1 MRRWAIASVVGFLLL
16 SPSIDAQ
23 VVTGNLIGII
33 RDESRS
39 VLPGASVTITSRALP
54 GGPSTAVT
62 NVQGEYRFTGLP
74 PGIYQLTV
82 TLTGFKTY
90 IEQDLQVTVNG
101 TVERNVA
108 LPVASVEETITV
120 SGQSPVVDTR
130 QVGVAKSL
138 PADVV
143 ESIPHS
149 RMGSPAAFMA
159 TMPGVT
165 ANNYNRIGGASV
177 MGSADRETSYMS
189 DGILSNGVTG
199 GAAYNY
205 LDFDA
210 IEDLNVV
217 TLGASSEYQQAQ
229 GGVMNMVTKAGTN
242 TFRADGMHYWA
253 PASLAS
259 SPIKLPCNC
268 PLGETGFKQYKYV
281 DFGYHAGGPLWKDH
295 VWYFGGVSNAGP
307 SYRNPGQADAAEEYQ
322 WVRDEYRSNHKFTWK
337 ASSKINVSQV
347 LYYEWW
353 HWSNPDFPTF
363 TRPLETVSWYTGD
376 IKSGASEVTAVLTP
390 TTFLTARY
398 TVNDTPYGDIPF
410 GPNLAHDST
419 SLVTPSHD
427 DLFTGVRSVS
437 DTFADAIQ
445 SRRDDVSVKLN
456 RYISG
461 ARASHNIR
469 FGVQA
474 ARNRSFT
481 QTVTP
486 GGVVYQDQNGA
497 PFQAA
502 FTPVSTDASR
512 YMAYGVW
519 AENEMTFGGRLTI
532 TPGVRFDRMTGSSPD
547 APMIDPTVSIGN
559 GGLCKCVQSFPFTG
573 ESVPGLGDLQTWTTV
588 APRVGFNYRLTEDGK
603 TVLRG
608 TTGRYYRP
616 IFLSEFGGIHPGIAN
631 TTLLSYNAATGTYSN
646 LISVTDPNVNL
657 AVDLDMRPPYTDQFS
672 IGVDREL
679 AANLGVS
686 VTYVHK
692 RSKDQIGWRDVG
704 GIYGTQ
710 TVTAP
715 NGQPV
720 TVFPLLNSPSAR
732 RFLRTNGDGFFSRYN
747 GIMFA
752 VSRRLANRWT
762 ANVNYTYSVST
773 SLAPVSSATTTT
785 GRDPNDLVNLAG
797 RDTIDRPHIFNTSG
811 SYEIPK
817 IEVQVSGNLAL
828 TSGRPYGAQFQ
839 VRLPQGQ
846 RNVYFEAPGA
856 YSREVNQWLHL
867 RIQKILFRRGPHRI
881 EVGAEIRNLL
891 QETSI
896 DNLITQVFTSP
907 NFGKPAQWATPRQ
920 LMFRVRAYW

>member
-16 SPSIDAQ
+16 SLSIDAQ

-101 TVERNVA
+101 TVERNIG

-138 PADVV
+138 SADVV

-159 TMPGVT
+159 TLPGVT
-165 ANNYNRIGGASV
+165 ATNYNRIGGASV

-253 PASLAS
+253 PDSLAS

-268 PLGETGFKQYKYV
+268 PLGDTGFKQYKYV
-281 DFGYHAGGPLWKDH
+281 DFGYHAGGPIWKDH
-295 VWYFGGVSNAGP
+295 IWYFGGVSNAGP
-307 SYRNPGQADAAEEYQ
+307 SYRNPGQPDQPEEFQ

-419 SLVTPSHD
+419 SLVTASHD
-427 DLFTGVRSVS
+427 DQFTGVRSVS
-437 DTFADAIQ
+437 DIFADAIQ

-461 ARASHNIR
+461 ARLSHNIR

-497 PFQAA
+497 PFQAS

-519 AENEMTFGGRLTI
+519 AENEMNVGGRLTI
-532 TPGVRFDRMTGSSPD
+532 TPGVRIDRMKASSPD

-573 ESVPGLGDLQTWTTV
+573 ESVPGLGELQTWTTV
-588 APRVGFNYRLTEDGK
+588 APRVGVNYKLTEDGK

-608 TTGRYYRP
+608 TIGRYYRRSSCP
-616 IFLSEFGGIHPGIAN
+616 SSPGCIPESRTRRSVSQRRDRDVLQPHFRHRSEHQPGRRSGHGPALHRSVLDRRGSRAGGECGRERHLRPQAFGGPDRVAGRGRRLRDADRDRAQRAAGHRLSAAQQRDRASVRAHQRRR
-631 TTLLSYNAATGTYSN
+631 LLQPLQRHHVRRVAPARE
-646 LISVTDPNVNL
+646 P
-657 AVDLDMRPPYTDQFS
+657 LD
-672 IGVDREL
+672 GKREL
-679 AANLGVS
+679 HV
-686 VTYVHK
+686 
-692 RSKDQIGWRDVG
+692 
-704 GIYGTQ
+704 
-710 TVTAP
+710 
-715 NGQPV
+715 
-720 TVFPLLNSPSAR
+720 
-732 RFLRTNGDGFFSRYN
+732 FSR
-747 GIMFA
+747 
-752 VSRRLANRWT
+752 
-762 ANVNYTYSVST
+762 
-773 SLAPVSSATTTT
+773 
-785 GRDPNDLVNLAG
+785 
-797 RDTIDRPHIFNTSG
+797 
-811 SYEIPK
+811 
-817 IEVQVSGNLAL
+817 
-828 TSGRPYGAQFQ
+828 
-839 VRLPQGQ
+839 
-846 RNVYFEAPGA
+846 
-856 YSREVNQWLHL
+856 
-867 RIQKILFRRGPHRI
+867 
-881 EVGAEIRNLL
+881 
-891 QETSI
+891 
-896 DNLITQVFTSP
+896 
-907 NFGKPAQWATPRQ
+907 
-920 LMFRVRAYW
+920 